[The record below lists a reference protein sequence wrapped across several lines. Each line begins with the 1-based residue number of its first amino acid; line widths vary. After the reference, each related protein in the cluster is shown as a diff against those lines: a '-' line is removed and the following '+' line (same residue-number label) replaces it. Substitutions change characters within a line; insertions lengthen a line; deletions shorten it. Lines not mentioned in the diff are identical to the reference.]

1 MDEAE
6 ILEAMEE
13 VLKKETFTSTEV
25 PGSQELFNEFVD
37 WMNER
42 LEFDLTEECESVFDS
57 EVIEQ
62 IVDKLAAS
70 DDQVELIGAFISAP
84 FWH

>member
-1 MDEAE
+1 MDEQE

-13 VLKKETFTSTEV
+13 VLQKETFTSTEV
-25 PGSQELFNEFVD
+25 PGSYELFSEFVD
-37 WMNER
+37 WMDER
-42 LEFDLTEECESVFDS
+42 LEFDLLQECERVFDS

-62 IVDKLAAS
+62 IIDKLAAS
-70 DDQVELIGAFISAP
+70 NDQVELIGTFIDDP

>member
-1 MDEAE
+1 MDEQE

-13 VLKKETFTSTEV
+13 VLQKETFTSTEV
-25 PGSQELFNEFVD
+25 PGSYELFSEFVD
-37 WMNER
+37 WMDER
-42 LEFDLTEECESVFDS
+42 LEFDLLQECERVFDS

-62 IVDKLAAS
+62 IIDKLAAS
-70 DDQVELIGAFISAP
+70 DRQVELINEFITEP

>member
-1 MDEAE
+1 MDEID

-37 WMNER
+37 WINER
-42 LEFDLTEECESVFDS
+42 LGFDLMEEMEPVFDADT
-57 EVIEQ
+57 IDQ
-62 IVDKLAAS
+62 IIDKLAAS
-70 DDQVELIGAFISAP
+70 DHQVELIGTFIDDP

>member
-1 MDEAE
+1 MDEQE

-13 VLKKETFTSTEV
+13 VLQKETFTSTEV
-25 PGSQELFNEFVD
+25 PGSYELYSEFVD

-42 LEFDLTEECESVFDS
+42 LNFDLLQECERVFDS

-62 IVDKLAAS
+62 IIDKLAAS
-70 DDQVELIGAFISAP
+70 DRQVELVGEFISEP

>member
-42 LEFDLTEECESVFDS
+42 LEFDLLQECEPVFDS

-62 IVDKLAAS
+62 IIDKLAAS
-70 DDQVELIGAFISAP
+70 NDQVELIGTFIDDP